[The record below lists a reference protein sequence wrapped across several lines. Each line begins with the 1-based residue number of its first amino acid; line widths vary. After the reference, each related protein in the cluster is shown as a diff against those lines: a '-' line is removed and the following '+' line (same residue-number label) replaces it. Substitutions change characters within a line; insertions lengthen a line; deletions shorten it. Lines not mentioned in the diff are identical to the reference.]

1 MRRVIA
7 TLATLISLSAVA
19 VEIPASEGEVLSKAT
34 WGSMFLNPTTT
45 DIDTEY
51 RQSACP
57 LIIVCTQFKNGNLV
71 VTDKAVL
78 YVSNGNII
86 KRINRSDIGQ
96 IKVDDEGWFAKG
108 IFIYTKQYEA
118 TAFLL
123 NSADFKLASQA
134 LEIK

>member
-19 VEIPASEGEVLSKAT
+19 GEIPASEGQVLSTAT
-34 WGSMFLNPTTT
+34 WGSMFVNPTTT
-45 DIDTEY
+45 NIDTEY

-57 LIIVCTQFKNGNLV
+57 LILVCTNFKNGNLV

-78 YVSNGNII
+78 YVANGNII
-86 KRINRSDIGQ
+86 KRINRSDIAQ
-96 IKVDDEGWFAKG
+96 IKVDEEGWTYKG

-123 NSADFKLASQA
+123 NNADYKAASKA